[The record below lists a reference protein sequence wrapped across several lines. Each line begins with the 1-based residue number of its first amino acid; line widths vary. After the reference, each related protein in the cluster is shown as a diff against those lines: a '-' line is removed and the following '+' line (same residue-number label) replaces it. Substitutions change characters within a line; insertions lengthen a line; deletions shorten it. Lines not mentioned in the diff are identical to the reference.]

1 MTNQDYFEKL
11 TTATT
16 DLIIDTNQKLYT
28 ALKNQNYELAAKLR
42 DTNTTIVSEATKAFS
57 KINTA
62 LSMEQIAEHFNNQI
76 KFVYDELC
84 KEYGEVI

>member
-1 MTNQDYFEKL
+1 MTNQEYFEQL

-28 ALKNQNYELAAKLR
+28 ALKNQDYEFAAKLR
-42 DTNTTIVSEATKAFS
+42 DTNTTIVSEAVKAFS

-62 LSMEQIAEHFNNQI
+62 LSKEQIAEHFNNQI
-76 KFVYDELC
+76 AYVMDELI
-84 KEYGEVI
+84 KQHGEII